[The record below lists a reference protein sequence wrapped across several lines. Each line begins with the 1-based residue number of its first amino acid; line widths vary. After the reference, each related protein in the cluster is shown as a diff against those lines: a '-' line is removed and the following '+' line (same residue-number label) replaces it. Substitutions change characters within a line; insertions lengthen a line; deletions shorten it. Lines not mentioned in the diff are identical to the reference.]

1 VRLALSTVAAR
12 AQTGAKLLDR
22 SGLAILL
29 RQLGTYAKNSTANL
43 YLGCSR
49 SARPLPRGLTGHVT
63 HPIRS
68 IVSRLLPQRS
78 TPTSWLDRPC
88 HSSDSLPLISRDKR
102 AKVGPMG
109 HNKARDNARKR
120 AKRRKKYERLA
131 SAKQPSR
138 DATARQEKKAG
149 K

>member
-43 YLGCSR
+43 YLGYSR

-68 IVSRLLPQRS
+68 R
-78 TPTSWLDRPC
+78 
-88 HSSDSLPLISRDKR
+88 
-102 AKVGPMG
+102 
-109 HNKARDNARKR
+109 
-120 AKRRKKYERLA
+120 
-131 SAKQPSR
+131 
-138 DATARQEKKAG
+138 
-149 K
+149 